1 MCRWPGGRSVLRLRV
16 CVCVSPRADEPL
28 LTDSPL
34 ALFLRGSWTLLIG
47 AAANLRH
54 RDVRWIPEVQA
65 AAAAA
70 AAAGW
75 DWKWWSKDTDRQ
87 TGTVSG
93 PAVTQF
99 RHSCNGNSTV
109 TATESQRKNMFVHRL

>member
-1 MCRWPGGRSVLRLRV
+1 MLRLRVCVCV

-34 ALFLRGSWTLLIG
+34 ALFLRGSWTLPIG

-65 AAAAA
+65 AAA
-70 AAAGW
+70 GW
-75 DWKWWSKDTDRQ
+75 DWKWRSKDTDRQ

-99 RHSCNGNSTV
+99 RHSYSGNSTV
-109 TATESQRKNMFVHRL
+109 TATESQRKNMFVHRLQL